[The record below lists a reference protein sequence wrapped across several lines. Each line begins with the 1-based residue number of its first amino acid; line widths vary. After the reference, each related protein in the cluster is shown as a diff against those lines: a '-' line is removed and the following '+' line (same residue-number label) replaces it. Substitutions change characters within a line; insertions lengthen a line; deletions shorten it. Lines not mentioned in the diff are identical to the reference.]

1 MASRYQNN
9 ETKKLNDGREVFK
22 SKIYPKIPKSD
33 SDIYIVTQGC
43 DRLDSIAYQ
52 FYENS
57 SLWWIIASANNI
69 HDAPFAL
76 PEGTELRVPMNYVT
90 ILNNFNK

>member
-1 MASRYQNN
+1 MASRYENN
-9 ETKKLNDGREVFK
+9 GIKKLNDGRMVFK

-33 SDIYIVTQGC
+33 SDIYIVTQGG

-76 PEGTELRVPMNYVT
+76 PEGTELRIPMNYPS
-90 ILNNFNK
+90 IINNFNR